1 MFDTMRVQYKQ
12 KCAKCKKNYVLA
24 TSRTSYVLC
33 YDCQKSSLIG
43 EITDP
48 VYKKLLTI
56 PEEFYKENS
65 FLRNIKVNYLKYHS
79 LTESQVSAFEK
90 VVDQMKSDKKLGK
103 E

>member
-1 MFDTMRVQYKQ
+1 
-12 KCAKCKKNYVLA
+12 
-24 TSRTSYVLC
+24 VLC